1 MIKLLGGNEMKF
13 DLYRTA
19 KSKNERI
26 QFIKPYTLRKEY
38 ALSTPMIVLNPKKT
52 YQTHIGFG
60 GAFTESA
67 AYTLSLL
74 PKEKQDEVIAAYFS
88 EEGLNYNLGR
98 THIHS
103 CDFALGNYTYVEDHD
118 KELNSFD
125 LSHEDQWVVP
135 MMKKALSHNPDIKF
149 LASPWSPPAWMKSNN
164 NMNFG
169 GTLLPEFYQSWANYY
184 VKYLDEMKKRGI
196 DFWALTVQNEPA
208 AVQRWDSCIYTA
220 EEERD
225 FVKNYLG
232 PTIEN
237 SSYDVKIL
245 GWDHNRDI
253 IIERA
258 AVMLKDKEASK
269 YIWGIANH
277 WYVSEAFENLSV
289 VHEMFPD
296 KHLVFTE
303 GCIEGGPKPFE
314 WHTGERY
321 GRNIIG
327 DLNNH
332 LEGFIDWNLLLNEEG
347 GPNHVDNFC
356 DAPILANRE
365 TKEVIYNSSYYY
377 IGHFS
382 KFIKPG
388 AKRIHSEHN
397 LPNLVYTVSYMN
409 PNKQIVTV
417 IENESDQKVECT
429 LVLKQ
434 KGLTVSLLPHSIITL
449 ISK

>member
-1 MIKLLGGNEMKF
+1 MNIKLF
-13 DLYRTA
+13 QTA
-19 KSKNERI
+19 KDTKDRISKTGEL
-26 QFIKPYTLRKEY
+26 TLSPIFKTN
-38 ALSTPMIVLNPKKT
+38 TPMIVLNPNQT

-74 PKEKQDEVIAAYFS
+74 PQKKQDEIIHAYFS
-88 EEGLNYNLGR
+88 KEGLSYNLGR

-103 CDFALGNYTYVEDHD
+103 CDFALGNYTYVKEND
-118 KELNSFD
+118 KELKTFD
-125 LSHEDQWVVP
+125 LSHEDKWVVP
-135 MMKKALSHNPDIKF
+135 MIKKALAYEPNLKL

-169 GTLLPEFYQSWANYY
+169 GTLLPEFYQPWANYY
-184 VKYLDEMKKRGI
+184 VKYFEEMKKRGI

-208 AVQRWDSCIYTA
+208 AVQTWDSCIYTA

-232 PTIEN
+232 PTLEK
-237 SSYDVKIL
+237 SPFDLKLL

-258 AVMLKDKEASK
+258 STMLLDKDANK
-269 YIWGIANH
+269 YLWGIASH
-277 WYVSEAFENLSV
+277 WYVSEQFENLSI

-303 GCIEGGPKPFE
+303 GCIEGGPKPHA

-321 GRNIIG
+321 ARNIIG

-332 LEGFIDWNLLLNEEG
+332 LEGFIDWNLILNEEG
-347 GPNHVDNFC
+347 GPNHVKNYC
-356 DAPILANRE
+356 DAPILVDRN
-365 TKEVIYNSSYYY
+365 TMSIIYNSSYYY

-382 KFIKPG
+382 KFIKPE
-388 AKRIHSEHN
+388 AKRIHAQSN
-397 LPNLVYTVSYMN
+397 LPAKVYQTSYIN
-409 PNKQIVTV
+409 PNGEVVLVVQ
-417 IENESDQKVECT
+417 NESDEKVDVTVVLNHLGQT
-429 LVLKQ
+429 L
-434 KGLTVSLLPHSIITL
+434 SLLPHSIITCV
-449 ISK
+449 IS

>member
-1 MIKLLGGNEMKF
+1 MKIKL
-13 DLYRTA
+13 YQTA
-19 KSKNERI
+19 KDTKDRISKTGEL
-26 QFIKPYTLRKEY
+26 TLSSTFKTN
-38 ALSTPMIVLNPKKT
+38 TPMIVLNPKHT

-74 PKEKQDEVIAAYFS
+74 PQKKQDEIIQAYFS
-88 EEGLNYNLGR
+88 KEGLSYNLGR

-103 CDFALGNYTYVEDHD
+103 CDFALGNYTYVKEND
-118 KELNSFD
+118 KELKTFD
-125 LSHEDQWVVP
+125 LSHEDKWVVP
-135 MMKKALSHNPDIKF
+135 MIKKALAYEPNLKL

-169 GTLLPEFYQSWANYY
+169 GTLLPEFYQPWADYY
-184 VKYLDEMKKRGI
+184 IKYFEEMKKRGI

-208 AVQRWDSCIYTA
+208 AVQTWDSCIYTA

-232 PTIEN
+232 PTLEK
-237 SSYDVKIL
+237 SPFDLKLL

-253 IIERA
+253 IVERA
-258 AVMLKDKEASK
+258 STMLLDKDANK
-269 YIWGIANH
+269 YLWGIASH
-277 WYVSEAFENLSV
+277 WYVSEQFENLSI

-303 GCIEGGPKPFE
+303 GCIEGGPKPHA

-321 GRNIIG
+321 ARNIIG

-332 LEGFIDWNLLLNEEG
+332 LEGFIDWNLILNEEG
-347 GPNHVDNFC
+347 GPNHVKNYC
-356 DAPILANRE
+356 DAPILVDRN
-365 TKEVIYNSSYYY
+365 TMSIIYNSSYYF

-382 KFIKPG
+382 KFIMPG
-388 AKRIHSEHN
+388 AKRIHAQSN
-397 LPNLVYTVSYMN
+397 LPAKVYQTSYIN
-409 PNKQIVTV
+409 PNQELILVV
-417 IENESDQKVECT
+417 QNESDQKVDVTVVLNDKGQT
-429 LVLKQ
+429 L
-434 KGLTVSLLPHSIITL
+434 SLLPHSIVTCV
-449 ISK
+449 IS

>member
-1 MIKLLGGNEMKF
+1 MKIKL
-13 DLYRTA
+13 YQTA
-19 KSKNERI
+19 KDTKDRISKTGEL
-26 QFIKPYTLRKEY
+26 TLSPIFKTN
-38 ALSTPMIVLNPKKT
+38 TPMIVLNPSQT

-74 PKEKQDEVIAAYFS
+74 PQKKQDEIIHAYFS
-88 EEGLNYNLGR
+88 KEGLSYNLGR

-103 CDFALGNYTYVEDHD
+103 CDFALGNYTYVKEND
-118 KELNSFD
+118 KELKTFD
-125 LSHEDQWVVP
+125 ISHEDKWVVP
-135 MMKKALSHNPDIKF
+135 MIKKALAYEPNLKL

-169 GTLLPEFYQSWANYY
+169 GTLLPEFYQPWANYY
-184 VKYLDEMKKRGI
+184 IKYFEEMKKRGI
-196 DFWALTVQNEPA
+196 YFWALTVQNEPA
-208 AVQRWDSCIYTA
+208 AVQTWDSCIYTA

-232 PTIEN
+232 PTLEK
-237 SSYDVKIL
+237 SPFDLKLL

-253 IIERA
+253 IVERA
-258 AVMLKDKEASK
+258 STMLLDKDANK
-269 YIWGIANH
+269 YLWGIASH
-277 WYVSEAFENLSV
+277 WYVSEQFENLSI

-303 GCIEGGPKPFE
+303 GCIEGGPKPHA

-321 GRNIIG
+321 ARNIIG

-332 LEGFIDWNLLLNEEG
+332 LEGFIDWNLILNEEG
-347 GPNHVDNFC
+347 GPNHVKNYC
-356 DAPILANRE
+356 DAPILVDRN
-365 TKEVIYNSSYYY
+365 TMSIIYNSSYYY

-388 AKRIHSEHN
+388 AKRIHAQSN
-397 LPNLVYTVSYMN
+397 LPAKVYQTSYIN
-409 PNKQIVTV
+409 PNQELILVV
-417 IENESDQKVECT
+417 QNESDQKVDVTVVLNDQGQT
-429 LVLKQ
+429 L
-434 KGLTVSLLPHSIITL
+434 SLLPHSIVTCV
-449 ISK
+449 IS